1 MFLAHTIP
9 KCRRFHF
16 VVTRIRTHLPFDAS
30 VVAVVVCRLEL
41 AFWTIFA
48 HAWRGGVSTFEKCTN
63 TTHCLIFALV
73 VVVKP
78 FTLSSPIRKV
88 GAPII
93 VAFRAHVGVGSVELP
108 RWLITQI

>member
-16 VVTRIRTHLPFDAS
+16 VVTRIRTHLPLDAS

-41 AFWTIFA
+41 AFWTILA
-48 HAWRGGVSTFEKCTN
+48 LAWRGGVSTFKKCTHS
-63 TTHCLIFALV
+63 THCLIFALV

-78 FTLSSPIRKV
+78 FTLSSPISKV

-93 VAFRAHVGVGSVELP
+93 VTFRAHVVIGSIELP
-108 RWLITQI
+108 RRLITQI